1 MVRNKQKINITN
13 DKKYRK
19 MFVKTNRM
27 KIMPTRLLMIL
38 CLLTSSMHAQN
49 VAISPSRLYFK
60 TPIGEYKV
68 QEVSV
73 TNSATSAQS
82 FAVTFGDFE
91 PSGTMGKSQIMKPGE
106 SANSCSQWLS
116 AEPSFFE
123 LAAGQTQKVKVLMQV
138 PSTPEANK
146 VKWAAMQ
153 IKLAKEKKAAD
164 LDDKNAIGLG
174 ITETF
179 QFVVHIFQ
187 SPPTVTVKNAEIESF
202 SELTTEKDTT
212 RMMVLRVKNS
222 GEAILDCVSYLEYT
236 NLSSGEESRQK
247 PVAYTLLPGTAREL
261 KFPISSAMPEG
272 KYSLLGVVDYGSR
285 ENVQAAETEVTIKR

>member
-1 MVRNKQKINITN
+1 MKNSLTAL
-13 DKKYRK
+13 
-19 MFVKTNRM
+19 MF
-27 KIMPTRLLMIL
+27 I
-38 CLLTSSMHAQN
+38 CLVSSQVQAQS
-49 VAISPSRLYFK
+49 VAISPSRLYYK

-73 TNSATSAQS
+73 TNSSTAAQS
-82 FAVTFGDFE
+82 FTVSFGDFE
-91 PSGTMGKSQIMKPGE
+91 PSGSQGKSQIMKKGE
-106 SANSCSQWLS
+106 SPNSCSEWLS

-123 LAAGQTQKVKVLMQV
+123 VGPGQTQKVKVLMQV
-138 PSTPEANK
+138 PSSPDANK

-153 IKLAKEKKAAD
+153 VRLAKEKQATD
-164 LDDKNAIGLG
+164 LKDQNAIGLG

-187 SPPTVTVKNAEIESF
+187 SPPTVTAKNAEIESF
-202 SELTTEKDTT
+202 TEVTSDKDSS
-212 RMMVLRVKNS
+212 RVMMLRVVNS

-236 NLSSGEESRQK
+236 NLSSGEENRQK
-247 PVAYTLLPGTAREL
+247 PIAYTLLPGTAREL
-261 KFPISSAMPEG
+261 KFPISSTLPEG

>member
-1 MVRNKQKINITN
+1 MLQKIQRMIM
-13 DKKYRK
+13 K
-19 MFVKTNRM
+19 MA
-27 KIMPTRLLMIL
+27 RLILMS
-38 CLLTSSMHAQN
+38 CLLSTSLLAQN
-49 VAISPSRLYFK
+49 VSISPSRLYYK
-60 TPIGEYKV
+60 VPVGEYKV
-68 QEVSV
+68 QEVTV
-73 TNSATSAQS
+73 TNSSTIYQS
-82 FAVTFGDFE
+82 FTVSFGDFE
-91 PSGTMGKSQIMKPGE
+91 PSGSLGKSQLMKQGE

-123 LAAGQTQKVKVLMQV
+123 LAPGLSQKVKVLMQV
-138 PSTPEANK
+138 PSSPEANK

-153 IKLAKEKKAAD
+153 VKLAKEKKGNELGD
-164 LDDKNAIGLG
+164 NNSIGLG

-202 SELTTEKDTT
+202 TEVTTEKDTA
-212 RMMVLRVKNS
+212 RMMMLRVKNS

-236 NLSSGEESRQK
+236 NLSSGAEQRQK
-247 PVAYTLLPGTAREL
+247 PIAYTLLPGTAREL
-261 KFPISSAMPEG
+261 KFPISSGLPNG